1 MDPRAAILIET
12 LALLPHPEG
21 GHFREVHRSAH
32 RVVPDDGRPARNA
45 VTVIYFLLAEGEA
58 SRWHRVS
65 SDETWHFHEGAVLE
79 LSVATMSDLAAVE
92 TRRLGPVADGIEPVC
107 VVPAGRWQAARSTG
121 AFTLVSCSV
130 GPGFD
135 FEDFEMLPGWP
146 FVTGAAR
153 SERRS

>member
-1 MDPRAAILIET
+1 
-12 LALLPHPEG
+12 
-21 GHFREVHRSAH
+21 
-32 RVVPDDGRPARNA
+32 
-45 VTVIYFLLAEGEA
+45 
-58 SRWHRVS
+58 
-65 SDETWHFHEGAVLE
+65 
-79 LSVATMSDLAAVE
+79 
-92 TRRLGPVADGIEPVC
+92 VADGIEPVC